1 MINIKITTNTANLK
15 EYLEIDKIFQADKP
29 IMIDDI
35 SLFKGAKFIITD
47 WSIKGCPKNNHE
59 IDFTI
64 RKLEKNEEVD
74 NKNE

>member
-15 EYLEIDKIFQADKP
+15 EYVEINRLLQADKA
-29 IMIDDI
+29 ITIDDI
-35 SLFKGAKFIITD
+35 PLFKDAKFIITNCSVRGD
-47 WSIKGCPKNNHE
+47 RNLRE

-64 RKLEKNEEVD
+64 RKLEKNEEGD